1 MNEINGFKIKNFNQY
16 QFKSGAKTSTCP
28 KCSHERKKK
37 NDKCVMLDWDRG
49 LATCQHCGAVMQ
61 MHEYEKKNQTKTYKI
76 PVEKSYTELNSKVV
90 DWFKSRGISEQTLK
104 YLRISDGVEWM
115 PQTKKESHT
124 IQFNYYLD
132 SKLVNTKY
140 RDGRKNFKMIKDAEK
155 IFYNLD
161 SIRFSEQV
169 IIVEGEMDVASVI
182 EAGLNNCISVPNGFT
197 SNGNI
202 NLDFLTNYY
211 ELFENKKKIY
221 LCVDNDEAGKKGEAE
236 LIRRFGAESCY
247 LVDLEDCK
255 DANEY
260 LIKYGKE
267 SLREKIVSAPQC
279 PLENV
284 VTAKD
289 VANDL
294 ENFYLN
300 GHQKGF
306 GVGLQEF
313 DSIFT
318 TYTKQFIVV
327 TGFPSSGKSDFVDQM
342 CVGYNL
348 LYNWKIAY
356 ASTENFP
363 AYLHVDKI
371 VRKFY
376 GNKPDQQQVK
386 NKDWQNTVQYVSDN
400 FFHINY
406 DDGYDLDK
414 VLKKGEELV
423 KRKGI
428 RCLVIDPYNKVRF
441 KDGKN
446 LSINDYTNEY
456 LNKIDSF
463 CKKHD
468 VLVILVAHPT
478 KPEKVDGKLQPPT
491 FYDVKGGGEFYDMS
505 PHGILVHR
513 DRTDDGLQNNS
524 VTIKVLKVKF
534 ANLGTNDAT
543 CNFVWNVNNGR
554 YDSIK
559 GDSPQW
565 DNSNWL
571 KNKRNK
577 INQTLLIEK
586 ELDEIEETP
595 F

>member
-1 MNEINGFKIKNFNQY
+1 MNEINGFTIKTYNQY
-16 QFKSGAKTSTCP
+16 AFKQDAKTDKCP
-28 KCSHERKKK
+28 LCSHTRKKK
-37 NDKCVMLDWDRG
+37 NDKCVMLDWERA
-49 LATCQHCGAVMQ
+49 LATCQHCGSVMQ
-61 MHEYEKKNQTKTYKI
+61 MHEYEKKNQTKTYIRPQPKEFND
-76 PVEKSYTELNSKVV
+76 PNEKVIA
-90 DWFKSRGISEQTLK
+90 WFESRGISIDTIR
-104 YLRISDGVEWM
+104 YLRISDGSEWM
-115 PQTKKESHT
+115 PQTKQECHT

-132 SKLVNTKY
+132 SQIINTKF
-140 RDGRKNFKMIKDAEK
+140 RDGQKNFKMVKDAEK

-161 SIRFSEQV
+161 SIRFTEQV
-169 IIVEGEMDVASVI
+169 VIVEGEMDVASVI
-182 EAGLNNCISVPNGFT
+182 ESGIKHCISVPNGFA
-197 SNGNI
+197 SQGNI
-202 NLDFLTNYY
+202 NLDFLSDYY
-211 ELFENKKKIY
+211 EFFENKKKIY
-221 LCVDNDEAGKKGEAE
+221 LCVDNDEAGRKGQAE
-236 LIRRFGAESCY
+236 LIRRFGAEICY
-247 LVDLEDCK
+247 LVNLKDCK

-260 LIKYGKE
+260 LLKYGKE
-267 SLREKIVSAPQC
+267 SLREAIVMAPQC

-306 GVGLQEF
+306 GVGLKEF

-342 CVGYNL
+342 CVGYNML
-348 LYNWKIAY
+348 HGWKVAY

-376 GNKPDQQQVK
+376 GNKPDETQVK
-386 NKDWQNTVQYVSDN
+386 KTEWSNTVEYVSDN

-406 DDGYDLDK
+406 EDGYDLDK

-428 RCLVIDPYNKVRF
+428 RCLVIDPYNKVRY

-468 VLVILVAHPT
+468 ILIILVAHPT
-478 KPEKVDGKLQPPT
+478 KPEKIDGKLQPPT

-513 DRTDDGLQNNS
+513 DRTEDGLQNNL

-534 ANLGTNDAT
+534 ANLGTNDAH

-559 GDSPQW
+559 EEIPQW

-571 KNKRNK
+571 KNKSNK
-577 INQTLLIEK
+577 IKQTILIDK
-586 ELDEIEETP
+586 ELNEIQDSI